1 MKKLAL
7 TTLLLLAV
15 CRPAHA
21 QFGSS
26 IVFDPSMFGRQ
37 LEQLNA
43 EVQSLRAALLN
54 LKAMTG
60 GSAWSNQAGYLDE
73 LGSLIATG
81 NGLSYQLQNLQ
92 QQFTGTFPGYSGNGT
107 LSPQQQSQRTLDTLM
122 GSLQSLQA
130 QSINFQNEGGE
141 LTSLAARNQGAPGA
155 LTALQLGNEISL
167 AGANQAQQLRQLQMT
182 AANAQAVA
190 AANQI
195 QAQVNQNNNS
205 AVSLGAACTEPCP
218 FHPQDIAQ

>member
-1 MKKLAL
+1 MAI
-7 TTLLLLAV
+7 LLLTAL
-15 CRPAHA
+15 PASA
-21 QFGSS
+21 QFGGLGGAS

-43 EVQSLRAALLN
+43 EVQGLRAALEN

-60 GSAWSNQAGYLDE
+60 GSAWTNQAGYLDE
-73 LGSLIATG
+73 LGSLISTG

-92 QQFTGTFPGYSGNGT
+92 QQFTGTFPGYSGSGT
-107 LSPQQQSQRTLDTLM
+107 SSPQQQIERTLATLS

-130 QSINFQNEGGE
+130 QSINFQNEGAE
-141 LTSLAARNQGAPGA
+141 LASLASRNQAAPGA
-155 LTALQLGNEISL
+155 LTALQLSNEINL

-190 AANQI
+190 AANQLQEQI
-195 QAQVNQNNNS
+195 DQNTNS
-205 AVSLGAACTEPCP
+205 AIFLGSDCTVNCP
-218 FHPQDIAQ
+218 FTPQDFEP

>member
-7 TTLLLLAV
+7 TTMLLLAV

-54 LKAMTG
+54 LKGMTG

-107 LSPQQQSQRTLDTLM
+107 LSPQQQGQRVLDTLM

-130 QSINFQNEGGE
+130 QSINFQNEGAE
-141 LTSLAARNQGAPGA
+141 LASLASRNQTAPGA
-155 LTALQLGNEISL
+155 LSALQLGNEINL
-167 AGANQAQQLRQLQMT
+167 AGNNQAQQVRQLQMT
-182 AANAQAVA
+182 LANAQAVA
-190 AANQI
+190 AADAI
-195 QAQVNQNNNS
+195 QARINQQAAS
-205 AVSLGAACTEPCP
+205 AITMGGDCADPCP
-218 FHPQDIAQ
+218 FPSEDVTQ

>member
-1 MKKLAL
+1 MKKSISITILIFAL
-7 TTLLLLAV
+7 Y
-15 CRPAHA
+15 RPAYA
-21 QFGSS
+21 QFGASV
-26 IVFDPSMFGRQ
+26 VFDPSMFGRQ

-54 LKAMTG
+54 LRAMTG

-107 LSPQQQSQRTLDTLM
+107 LSPQQQGQRVLDTLM
-122 GSLQSLQA
+122 GALESLQA
-130 QSINFQNEGGE
+130 QSINFQNEGAE
-141 LTSLAARNQGAPGA
+141 LASLASRNQTAPGA
-155 LTALQLGNEISL
+155 LSALQLGNEISL
-167 AGANQAQQLRQLQMT
+167 TGANQAQQLRQLQMT